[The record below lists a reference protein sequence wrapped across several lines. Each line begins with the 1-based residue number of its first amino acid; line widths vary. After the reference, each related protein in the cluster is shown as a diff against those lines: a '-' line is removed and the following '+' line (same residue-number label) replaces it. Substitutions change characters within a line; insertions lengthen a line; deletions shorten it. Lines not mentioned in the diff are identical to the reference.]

1 MVKVEKK
8 NSLLKFLQNVIFFFL
23 HLYIKT
29 YLKSRLL
36 NLGFL
41 VFHTV
46 LIFVN
51 AANFTLM
58 CLLFMNF
65 KRQYKLFLRKYRI
78 HLQLLH
84 LIIISY
90 A

>member
-1 MVKVEKK
+1 MVKVGKK
-8 NSLLKFLQNVIFFFL
+8 ILSRNFFL
-23 HLYIKT
+23 HLYIKS

-65 KRQYKLFLRKYRI
+65 RTQYKLFLRKYRI